1 MPGTRIYMTSKD
13 NNNKFSLSFKPYCM
27 VPARFGGLN
36 GLLYPFQGGQAD
48 LEFGYSTLIKK
59 VSLNIKLKDR
69 G

>member
-36 GLLYPFQGGQAD
+36 GLLYPF
-48 LEFGYSTLIKK
+48 
-59 VSLNIKLKDR
+59 
-69 G
+69 